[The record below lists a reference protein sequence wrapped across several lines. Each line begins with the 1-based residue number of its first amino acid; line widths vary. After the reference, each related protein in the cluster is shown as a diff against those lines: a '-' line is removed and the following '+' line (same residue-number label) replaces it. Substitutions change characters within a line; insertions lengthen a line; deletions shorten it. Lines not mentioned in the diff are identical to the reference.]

1 MPLNA
6 KFIKVIDNIK
16 YNCNICT
23 EEIPNDKVVSLG
35 CNPLKHIFCYDC
47 IFDWYNQLKLKP
59 NISNY
64 GMIRMCPICRENG
77 GYLPLYG
84 NKYVR
89 GIHGT
94 KCNQIIIEHKKCG
107 YIMNLSKHSGDKE
120 LFSETIMDENT
131 LKNNSTCN
139 NNGYNKYEGLCKL
152 HKTIKDEHEKKMN
165 DNKDLSIDKELFSG
179 TNMKE
184 NNIEQSNLIK
194 KCGIKLKKKNGFC
207 KNKGNSVYGGC
218 CHIHKTFSTITDKQ
232 ID

>member
-1 MPLNA
+1 MPNA

-23 EEIPNDKVVSLG
+23 EEIPDDKVVSLG

-47 IFDWYNQLKLKP
+47 IFDWYNQLKIKP

-94 KCNQIIIEHKKCG
+94 KCNQIIIDHKKCG
-107 YIMNLSKHSGDKE
+107 Y
-120 LFSETIMDENT
+120 T

-165 DNKDLSIDKELFSG
+165 DTMNLSGDKELFTG
-179 TNMKE
+179 TKVEVNTI
-184 NNIEQSNLIK
+184 NVIGDIEQTNLIK
-194 KCGIKLKKKNGFC
+194 NCGIKLKTKDGFC
-207 KNKGNSVYGGC
+207 KNKGNSAYGGC
-218 CHIHKTFSTITDKQ
+218 CHIHKGFPIIIDKQ